1 MTKDVYDITQY
12 EDSELYEM
20 LDMFPTSSDRE
31 IEAKIIHLVRQYMQY
46 DSEEGR
52 KIVDFYQKIY
62 KRLFAVE
69 EENENEENL
78 VEGFMMAPIAKDSST
93 SSTGARFT
101 ETGKNPNDTNNVQL
115 GQTNRVMSNTISTTT
130 DYRKGDTLL
139 TKPLDYSKDQ
149 LNPLLKQTIRRII
162 NIDSQYRENK
172 DITLPTD
179 FTFNLSEPLRDVVSL
194 QLYSVTIPFSWYTVS
209 RAYGANFFYLKGNAP
224 GLETEAHDYKI
235 SVTPGTYSPTEL
247 ATALNQGIAR
257 MITNHPDVDF
267 GTTGNNNTLT
277 KVVYT
282 TATGKT
288 NLEINIRKLFHE
300 SSYRIEFPAGSY
312 GNDGTTLGG
321 YLGFGQAQS
330 GSIVG
335 GNATSN
341 YIPVASILSVKQLSA
356 ITTSYTAPSSNMEL
370 EIRPYVSPLPY
381 VSLPSTSSSP
391 TLTKAIIVI
400 PVIKDQSYTRDE
412 WISLLDTALRTDMS
426 NKLDTAHCGAE
437 WINGRVQMRVKW
449 NPRAFPAANISD
461 EHKKCVVIFRND
473 RISNEIKQ
481 IWCTDERDVNDSVF
495 GFSMN
500 RGFVDIE
507 KTIITTVTTNN
518 NIITTTSTITEIC
531 PALETH
537 VHIGTNA
544 VSKSRFDLANTNTIS
559 LICSLDQYVNVLNNY
574 HFEINQ
580 VVNGYKLS
588 TLLDAINTSIRTNAK
603 KSEVFNGS
611 NTEQQT
617 VIYQNPA
624 DNKIVWKTWIIKSF
638 VNEDY
643 VVEIFGTAL
652 NGVFANTTPTLT
664 TSLPIEP
671 IEISYEFQGITFLET
686 DYIEFRPIV
695 GKGNSGATKFTIPF
709 KSLTIEIEDDFVER
723 IEFLFQTF
731 RVNSRNPFSRTTFVK
746 TDTDKYRLNLIL
758 SFDLTYKDFTL
769 DFTSAPD
776 IRSQLFFSN
785 TTYSLVNTN
794 TVTSS
799 VACPANLLTV
809 AINPTTGI
817 SNGVMRLV
825 PIPSIV
831 GLQTTEDNRYIIEVT
846 VPPGKYS
853 HMEVID
859 IINQQ
864 LHSSSATN
872 LLPSAYCTLSA
883 YDAETYFLITG
894 QSTKLTYIRF
904 SVDIMQQFTTK
915 DFRLVFYD
923 PFSFITCTSSNKIK
937 GTNNRTIQN
946 VTFDTTIGYILGFR
960 RSIIY
965 YLEDY
970 LGLVDDDGAELN
982 YYGTN
987 TGTIDTSNVCYMIG
1001 DTVTKTDLYT
1011 YFMIMLDDYVQNHIN
1026 DGVVSLAKQD
1036 VTIIPEPYIMICN
1049 PATGQLVPRPL
1060 DYESPGI
1067 TYTAKELIAFQ
1078 QKVASVQLQESALSR
1093 RPFVKDSFAFIPLRN
1108 KYEAGGSYTEF
1119 GGNLNQQERSYFGPV
1134 NIHRMTIRLVND
1146 RGELVDT
1153 NGVDW
1158 NISLICE
1165 QLYKNI

>member
-1 MTKDVYDITQY
+1 MPTDVYDITQY

-20 LDMFPTSSDRE
+20 LDMSSTSSDRE

-52 KIVDFYQKIY
+52 NIVDFYQKIY

-69 EENENEENL
+69 EEDEENDAI
-78 VEGFMMAPIAKDSST
+78 EGFMMAPIAKDSST
-93 SSTGARFT
+93 SSTGARFM
-101 ETGKNPNDTNNVQL
+101 ETGKNPSDTNIVQL
-115 GQTNRVMSNTISTTT
+115 GQTDRIMSNTISTTT

-194 QLYSVTIPFSWYTVS
+194 QLYSVTIPFSWYTIS

-235 SVTPGTYSPTEL
+235 SVTPGTYNPIEL

-257 MITNHPDVDF
+257 MITLHPDVDF
-267 GTTGNNNTLT
+267 GTTGVNNTLT

-282 TATGKT
+282 TGTGKT

-312 GNDGTTLGG
+312 GSTNTLAG

-341 YIPVASILSVKQLSA
+341 YVPVASILSVKTFASNSQTFDLVFFTTVQLK
-356 ITTSYTAPSSNMEL
+356 
-370 EIRPYVSPLPY
+370 IRPYVSPLPY
-381 VSLPSTSSSP
+381 VSLPSSQYF
-391 TLTKAIIVI
+391 KDANGAILEVTISI
-400 PVIKDQSYTRDE
+400 PVNRGFYTRAQL
-412 WISLLDTALRTDMS
+412 ITMLDTALRTDTS
-426 NKLDTAHCGAE
+426 NNLDTAYCGAE
-437 WINGRVQMRVKW
+437 WVDGRVQMRVKW
-449 NPRAFPAANISD
+449 NPRTFPVANISD
-461 EHKKCVVIFRND
+461 EHKKCVVIFPYHETAG
-473 RISNEIKQ
+473 EITDF
-481 IWCTDERDVNDSVF
+481 WCTNENNIANSYSVF

-500 RGFVDIE
+500 RGFLEIPRSV
-507 KTIITTVTTNN
+507 TINSVTT
-518 NIITTTSTITEIC
+518 IVKDYY
-531 PALETH
+531 PVLETH

-544 VSKSRFDLANTNTIS
+544 VPKSRFDLENTNTIS
-559 LICSLDQYVNVLNNY
+559 LKCNLAGYVNQSNHYDFFIRTVT
-574 HFEINQ
+574 
-580 VVNGYKLS
+580 NGYKLS
-588 TLLDAINTSIRTNAK
+588 ALLAAINTSIQTNAK
-603 KSEVFNGS
+603 SAEIFTPNIVA
-611 NTEQQT
+611 QHT
-617 VIYQNPA
+617 VLSQKG
-624 DNKIVWKTWIIKSF
+624 DNFMEWKTWVKKSF
-638 VNEDY
+638 VNADY
-643 VVEIFGTAL
+643 RYQINGSNLLSIFGKSAVGHDVEDTPLIINLTYSPSTA
-652 NGVFANTTPTLT
+652 
-664 TSLPIEP
+664 
-671 IEISYEFQGITFLET
+671 ITFSTNDFILFT
-686 DYIEFRPIV
+686 PKTGRA
-695 GKGNSGATKFTIPF
+695 NSNAEPF
-709 KSLTIEIEDDFVER
+709 KVTFTGQFNSDDDFVP
-723 IEFLFQTF
+723 LMQSTF
-731 RVNSRNPFSRTTFVK
+731 TSFTQLGRKPFSGTTFVK
-746 TDTDKYRLNLIL
+746 TTTGYRLNLVL

-769 DFTSAPD
+769 DFSGASD

-785 TTYSLVNTN
+785 TYNLLNNLTAI
-794 TVTSS
+794 VTSDF
-799 VACPANLLTV
+799 ACPANLFTV

-817 SNGVMRLV
+817 SNGVMRLA
-825 PIPSIV
+825 PLPSIA
-831 GLQTTEDNRYIIEVT
+831 GLQTTVDNRYIIQVT
-846 VPPGKYS
+846 VPPGTYN
-853 HMEVID
+853 HTEIID
-859 IINQQ
+859 IVNQQ
-864 LHSSSATN
+864 LHNSSSTN
-872 LLPSAYCTLSA
+872 VLSSTYCTLNA
-883 YDAETYFLITG
+883 YDVATYDPSTG
-894 QSTKLTYIRF
+894 TSSKLSYVRF
-904 SVDIMQQFTTK
+904 SVDIMQRFTTK
-915 DFRLVFYD
+915 DFRVVFYD

-1036 VTIIPEPYIMICN
+1036 VTILPEPYIMICN

-1060 DYESPGI
+1060 DYESPGV

>member
-1 MTKDVYDITQY
+1 MPNDVYDITQY

-20 LDMFPTSSDRE
+20 LDMSPTSSDRE

-69 EENENEENL
+69 EEDA
-78 VEGFMMAPIAKDSST
+78 VEGFMVAPIARDS

-101 ETGKNPNDTNNVQL
+101 ETGKNPSDTNVVEL
-115 GQTNRVMSNTISTTT
+115 GQTNRIMSNTISTTT

-194 QLYSVTIPFSWYTVS
+194 QLYSVTIPFTWYTIS
-209 RAYGANFFYLKGNAP
+209 RAYGANFFYLKGSAP

-235 SVTPGTYSPTEL
+235 SVTPGTYDAPDLT
-247 ATALNQGIAR
+247 TALNQGIAR

-267 GTTGNNNTLT
+267 GTTGLNNTLS

-282 TATGKT
+282 KATGKT

-312 GNDGTTLGG
+312 SSDTSTLAG
-321 YLGFGQAQS
+321 YLGFGQGQL
-330 GSIVG
+330 GSIAG

-341 YIPVASILSVKQLSA
+341 YIPVASILSVMQF
-356 ITTSYTAPSSNMEL
+356 TSDSTPLVPPSSNIQL
-370 EIRPYVSPLPY
+370 KIRPYVSPLPY
-381 VSLPSTSSSP
+381 VSLPSSQYFMEDVVTNGVV
-391 TLTKAIIVI
+391 TGTKILEATIVL
-400 PVIKDQSYTRDE
+400 PVTESISYTRAQL
-412 WISLLDTALRTDMS
+412 ITMLDTALRTDTS
-426 NKLDTAHCGAE
+426 NKLDTAYCGAE
-437 WINGRVQMRVKW
+437 WVDGRVQMRVKW

-461 EHKKCVVIFRND
+461 QYKKCVVIFPYVNT
-473 RISNEIKQ
+473 SSEITRF
-481 IWCTDERDVNDSVF
+481 WCIDETVVVKTDTSSVF

-500 RGFVDIE
+500 RG
-507 KTIITTVTTNN
+507 TVN
-518 NIITTTSTITEIC
+518 SF
-531 PALETH
+531 PVLDTH
-537 VHIGTNA
+537 VHIGTNS
-544 VSKSRFDLANTNTIS
+544 VPKSRFDLASTNTIS
-559 LICSLDQYVNVLNNY
+559 LKCNLAGYVNALNHY
-574 HFEINQ
+574 DFPINKLD
-580 VVNGYKLS
+580 NGYKLPA
-588 TLLDAINTSIRTNAK
+588 LLAAINTSIRTNAK
-603 KSEVFNGS
+603 SAEIFTIGN
-611 NTEQQT
+611 NTPNQT
-617 VIYQNPA
+617 SIYQNP
-624 DNKIVWKTWIIKSF
+624 DDTIEWKTWIHKSF
-638 VNEDY
+638 ANADY
-643 VVEIFGTAL
+643 TFQAKGVLTSILGLRFDHTAESVR
-652 NGVFANTTPTLT
+652 NINSEYVFESVTFNSNATIVFA
-664 TSLPIEP
+664 PIN
-671 IEISYEFQGITFLET
+671 INN
-686 DYIEFRPIV
+686 R
-695 GKGNSGATKFTIPF
+695 GNSPVFTVTFGDDNIPITEEHIFIARVQSSF
-709 KSLTIEIEDDFVER
+709 KNFTASGRF
-723 IEFLFQTF
+723 
-731 RVNSRNPFSRTTFVK
+731 PFSGTTFVK
-746 TDTDKYRLNLIL
+746 TDTNKYSLTLVL

-769 DFTSAPD
+769 DFTAASD

-785 TTYSLVNTN
+785 TYKLSQNPLLPNDK
-794 TVTSS
+794 VTSTS
-799 VACPANLLTV
+799 ACPANLLTV
-809 AINPTTGI
+809 AVNSSTSI

-825 PIPSIV
+825 PIPSIA
-831 GLQTTEDNRYIIEVT
+831 GLQTTVDNRYIIQVT
-846 VPPGKYS
+846 VPPGTYN
-853 HMEVID
+853 HTEVID
-859 IINQQ
+859 ILNLQ
-864 LHSSSATN
+864 LQSSSATN
-872 LLPSAYCTLSA
+872 VLSSTYCTLSA
-883 YDAETYFLITG
+883 YDAATYNPLTG
-894 QSTKLTYIRF
+894 LSTKLSYVRF
-904 SVDIMQQFTTK
+904 SVDIMQRFTTK
-915 DFRLVFYD
+915 DFRVVFYD
-923 PFSFITCTSSNKIK
+923 PFSFITCVSANKIK

-960 RSIIY
+960 QSIIY
-965 YLEDY
+965 NLEDY

-982 YYGTN
+982 YYGTS

-1026 DGVVSLAKQD
+1026 DGVVSLAKQE

-1049 PATGQLVPRPL
+1049 PATGILVPRPL
-1060 DYESPGI
+1060 DYESPGVN
-1067 TYTAKELIAFQ
+1067 YTAKELIAFQ
-1078 QKVASVQLQESALSR
+1078 QKVASVQIQESALTR

-1108 KYEAGGSYTEF
+1108 KYIAGESYTEF